1 MSLANAL
8 INFNNKS
15 DAVLNIRDRSLFISW
30 GGGGSGR
37 TVLEGDHLIFRRT
50 KGGNSRDLDPKRGDH
65 SNLLGK

>member
-30 GGGGSGR
+30 GGGSR
-37 TVLEGDHLIFRRT
+37 QTVLGGDHLIFRRT

>member
-15 DAVLNIRDRSLFISW
+15 DAVHNIRDRSLFIS
-30 GGGGSGR
+30 GGGER
-37 TVLEGDHLIFRRT
+37 ADDFRGDHLIFTRT
-50 KGGNSRDLDPKRGDH
+50 RGGNSRNLDPKRGDH